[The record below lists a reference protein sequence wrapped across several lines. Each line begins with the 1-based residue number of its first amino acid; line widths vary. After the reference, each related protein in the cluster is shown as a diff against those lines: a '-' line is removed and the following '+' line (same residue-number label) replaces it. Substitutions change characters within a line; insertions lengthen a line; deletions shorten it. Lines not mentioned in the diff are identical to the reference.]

1 MVSPVAALR
10 CRQIEAAD
18 IEAVASLLARG
29 FPVHDRAFW
38 LNAFAQLARHE
49 PPAGLPKYGYLLA
62 MGDTVVGALL
72 LICSTI
78 RAGGIAAARCNLSS
92 WYVEP
97 EFRAYAPLLVAQAV
111 RHKDVTYTNVSP
123 APHTRP
129 IIEAQGFS
137 RYSEGVFVA
146 ITALNSLFGGHKAE
160 VIDATKRPDI
170 ECDPFDRE
178 VLLQHAALGC
188 DSVWCVESGRASP
201 FVFRP
206 RLVKG
211 LVPCAQLIYC
221 RDVDDFVRF
230 AAPIGRFLAKRG
242 RFFVVIDANG
252 PIAGLIGWF
261 QPDKMPKYYKGPQRP
276 RLGDLAY
283 TEYALLGV

>member
-29 FPVHDRAFW
+29 FPVHDREFW
-38 LNAFAQLARHE
+38 LKAFAQLARHE

-62 MGDTVVGALL
+62 MGGEVVGALL

-78 RAGGIAAARCNLSS
+78 RTGGAAITRCNLSS
-92 WYVEP
+92 WYVDP
-97 EFRAYAPLLVAQAV
+97 EFRAYAPMLVARAI

-137 RYSEGVFVA
+137 RYSDGVFVA
-146 ITALNSLFGGHKAE
+146 ITAFNGLFGGRKAE
-160 VIDATKRPDI
+160 VIDAVEQPDI
-170 ECDPFDRE
+170 PCDPFDRE

-188 DSVWCVESGRASP
+188 DSVWCVAAEQASP

-211 LVPCAQLIYC
+211 RVPCAQLIYC
-221 RDVDDFVRF
+221 RDVADFVRF
-230 AAPIGRFLAKRG
+230 AAPIGRFLARRG
-242 RFFVVIDANG
+242 KFFVVIDANG
-252 PIAGLIGWF
+252 PIPGLVGWF
-261 QPDKMPKYYKGPQRP
+261 QRGKMPKYYKGPQRP

>member
-1 MVSPVAALR
+1 MVSAATALR
-10 CRQIEAAD
+10 CRQIETAD
-18 IEAVASLLARG
+18 IGAVASLLARG
-29 FPVHDRAFW
+29 FPIHDREFW
-38 LNAFAQLARHE
+38 LKAFAQLSRHE

-62 MGDTVVGALL
+62 MGDTIVGALL

-78 RAGGIAAARCNLSS
+78 RTGATTATRCNLSS
-92 WYVEP
+92 WYVDP
-97 EFRAYAPLLVAQAV
+97 EFRAYAPMLVAQAI

-137 RYSEGVFVA
+137 RYSDGVFVA
-146 ITALNSLFGGHKAE
+146 ITALNGLFGGRKAE
-160 VIDATKRPDI
+160 VLDATKQPDI
-170 ECDPFDRE
+170 KCDPFDRE

-188 DSVWCVESGRASP
+188 DSLWCVASGQASP

-211 LVPCAQLIYC
+211 RIPCAQLIYC
-221 RDVDDFVRF
+221 RSVDDFVRF
-230 AAPIGRFLAKRG
+230 AGPIGRFLARRG
-242 RFFVVIDANG
+242 KFFVVIDANG
-252 PIAGLIGWF
+252 PIPGLVGWF
-261 QPDKMPKYYKGPQRP
+261 QADKMPKYYKGPQRP

>member
-10 CRQIEAAD
+10 CRQIEATD

-29 FPVHDRAFW
+29 FPVHDREFW
-38 LNAFAQLARHE
+38 LKAFAQLARHE

-62 MGDTVVGALL
+62 TCGEVVGALL

-78 RAGGIAAARCNLSS
+78 RTGGTAIARCNLSS
-92 WYVEP
+92 WYVDP
-97 EFRAYAPLLVAQAV
+97 EFRAYAPMLVARAI

-137 RYSEGVFVA
+137 RYSDGVFVA
-146 ITALNSLFGGHKAE
+146 ITVLKGLFGGRKAE
-160 VIDATKRPDI
+160 VIDAVERPDI
-170 ECDPFDRE
+170 PCDPFDRE
-178 VLLQHAALGC
+178 VLLRHAALGC
-188 DSVWCVESGRASP
+188 DSVWCVGAGQASP

-211 LVPCAQLIYC
+211 RIPCAQLIYC
-221 RDVDDFVRF
+221 RDVADFVRF
-230 AAPIGRFLAKRG
+230 AAPIGRFLARRG
-242 RFFVVIDANG
+242 KFFVVIDANG
-252 PIAGLIGWF
+252 PIPGLVGWF
-261 QPDKMPKYYKGPQRP
+261 QRGKMPKYYKGPQRP

>member
-1 MVSPVAALR
+1 MVSPVTALR

-29 FPVHDRAFW
+29 FPVHDREFW
-38 LNAFAQLARHE
+38 LKAFAQLARHQ

-62 MGDTVVGALL
+62 MGGEVLGALL

-78 RAGGIAAARCNLSS
+78 RTGGGAITRCNLSS
-92 WYVEP
+92 WYVDP
-97 EFRAYAPLLVAQAV
+97 EFRAYAPMLVARAI

-137 RYSEGVFVA
+137 RYSDGVFVA
-146 ITALNSLFGGHKAE
+146 ITALNGLFGGRRAE
-160 VIDATKRPDI
+160 VIEAVEHPDI
-170 ECDPFDRE
+170 PCDPFDRE

-188 DSVWCVESGRASP
+188 DSLWCVASGQASP

-211 LVPCAQLIYC
+211 RIPCAQLIYC
-221 RDVDDFVRF
+221 RDVADFVRF
-230 AAPIGRFLAKRG
+230 ATPIGRFLARRG
-242 RFFVVIDANG
+242 KFFVVIDANG
-252 PIAGLIGWF
+252 PIPGLVGWF
-261 QPDKMPKYYKGPQRP
+261 QRGKMPKYYKGPQRP

>member
-1 MVSPVAALR
+1 LR
-10 CRQIEAAD
+10 CRQIGAAD

-29 FPVHDRAFW
+29 FPVHDREFW
-38 LNAFAQLARHE
+38 LKAFAQLARHE

-62 MGDTVVGALL
+62 MGGEVVGAVL

-78 RAGGIAAARCNLSS
+78 RTGGAAITRCNLSS
-92 WYVEP
+92 WYVDP
-97 EFRAYAPLLVAQAV
+97 EFRAYAPMLVARAI

-137 RYSEGVFVA
+137 RYSDGVFVA
-146 ITALNSLFGGHKAE
+146 ITALNGIFGGRTAQ
-160 VIDATKRPDI
+160 VLDATKHPEV

-188 DSVWCVESGRASP
+188 DSLWCVASGQASP

-211 LVPCAQLIYC
+211 HIPCAQLIYC

-242 RFFVVIDANG
+242 KFFVVIDANG
-252 PIAGLIGWF
+252 PISGLVGWF

>member
-1 MVSPVAALR
+1 MVSAATALR
-10 CRQIEAAD
+10 CRQIETAD
-18 IEAVASLLARG
+18 IGAVASLLARG
-29 FPVHDRAFW
+29 FPIHDREFW
-38 LNAFAQLARHE
+38 LKAFAQLSRHE

-62 MGDTVVGALL
+62 MGDTIVGALL

-78 RAGGIAAARCNLSS
+78 RTGATTATRCNLSS
-92 WYVEP
+92 WYVDP
-97 EFRAYAPLLVAQAV
+97 EFRAYAPMLVAQAI

-137 RYSEGVFVA
+137 RYSDGVFVA
-146 ITALNSLFGGHKAE
+146 ITALNGLFGGRKAE
-160 VIDATKRPDI
+160 VLDATKQPDI
-170 ECDPFDRE
+170 KCDPFDRE

-188 DSVWCVESGRASP
+188 DSLWCVASGQASP

-211 LVPCAQLIYC
+211 RIPCAQLIYC
-221 RDVDDFVRF
+221 RSVDDFVRF
-230 AAPIGRFLAKRG
+230 AGPIGRFLARRG
-242 RFFVVIDANG
+242 KFFVVIDANG
-252 PIAGLIGWF
+252 PIPGLVGWF

>member
-1 MVSPVAALR
+1 MLAPVAALR
-10 CRQIEAAD
+10 CRQIEVAD

-29 FPVHDRAFW
+29 FPVHDREFW
-38 LNAFAQLARHE
+38 LKAFAQLGRHE

-62 MGDTVVGALL
+62 MDGAVVGALL
-72 LICSTI
+72 LICSSVRT
-78 RAGGIAAARCNLSS
+78 GGTTATRCNLSS
-92 WYVEP
+92 WYVDP
-97 EFRAYAPLLVAQAV
+97 AFRAYAPMLVARAI

-137 RYSEGVFVA
+137 RYSDGVLVA
-146 ITALNSLFGGHKAE
+146 VTALNGLFGEGKVE
-160 VIDATKRPDI
+160 VLDTTQRPDV

-178 VLLQHAALGC
+178 ILLQHAALGC
-188 DSVWCVESGRASP
+188 DSLWCIASGQASP

-211 LVPCAQLIYC
+211 LIPCAQLIYC
-221 RDVDDFVRF
+221 RGVDDFVRF
-230 AAPIGRFLAKRG
+230 AGPIGNFLARRG
-242 RFFVVIDANG
+242 KLLVVIDANG
-252 PIAGLIGWF
+252 PIPGLIGWF
-261 QPDKMPKYYKGPQRP
+261 QHGKMPKYYKGPLRP

>member
-1 MVSPVAALR
+1 
-10 CRQIEAAD
+10 
-18 IEAVASLLARG
+18 LLARG
-29 FPVHDRAFW
+29 FPVHDREFW
-38 LNAFAQLARHE
+38 LKALAQLARHE

-62 MGDTVVGALL
+62 MGDEVVGALL
-72 LICSTI
+72 LICSTL
-78 RAGGIAAARCNLSS
+78 RTGGAATTRCNLSS
-92 WYVEP
+92 WYVDP
-97 EFRAYAPLLVAQAV
+97 EFRAYAPMLVARAI

-137 RYSEGVFVA
+137 RYSDGVFVA
-146 ITALNSLFGGHKAE
+146 ITALNGLFRGRIAK
-160 VIDATKRPDI
+160 VIDAAEQADI
-170 ECDPFDRE
+170 ACDPFDRE

-188 DSVWCVESGRASP
+188 DSVWCVAAGQASP

-211 LVPCAQLIYC
+211 RIPCAQLIYC
-221 RDVDDFVRF
+221 RDVNDFVRF
-230 AAPIGRFLAKRG
+230 AAPIGRFLARRG
-242 RFFVVIDANG
+242 KFFVVIDANG
-252 PIAGLIGWF
+252 PIPGLVGWY
-261 QPDKMPKYYKGPQRP
+261 QRGKMPKYYKGPQRP